1 VKSSSTDRQLNLP
14 PSLLPNVSQTADV
27 RNKVSQTAEL
37 RNFVSSDG
45 DVTADQADILS
56 AQLFDG
62 ALTLAGISSKE
73 VGILLGVGAP
83 LVSKW
88 RSPEYRE
95 QPSFA
100 QMLRL
105 PIGFHIAL
113 HRTMNARFGFGR
125 AAIRRLLDAVGDL
138 MAVSE

>member
-1 VKSSSTDRQLNLP
+1 VNRSSRSNDQLNLP
-14 PSLLPNVSQTADV
+14 PSLLTNVSHSAEL
-27 RNKVSQTAEL
+27 RNKVSQDQEL
-37 RNFVSSDG
+37 
-45 DVTADQADILS
+45 TPDQAEILT

-62 ALTLAGISSKE
+62 ALTLAKISSKE
-73 VGILLGVGAP
+73 VAILLGVGTP

-105 PIGFHIAL
+105 PVTFHIAL
-113 HRTMNARFGFGR
+113 HREMNRRFGFGR
-125 AAIRRLLDAVGDL
+125 AAIKRLLDAVGDL